1 MSFGLNLLNIDAKV
15 DGLLPGFS
23 NGPMGV
29 VILSKEGTNMLK
41 ESSGIP
47 LDLDDPFVRIRN
59 LILPH
64 GQIADGVQ
72 FQLLLIAGK
81 FRHLRQ
87 SIELLPSPEAL
98 SRWRAE

>member
-1 MSFGLNLLNIDAKV
+1 
-15 DGLLPGFS
+15 
-23 NGPMGV
+23 
-29 VILSKEGTNMLK
+29 MLK

-47 LDLDDPFVRIRN
+47 LDLDDPFVRIRD

-87 SIELLPSPEAL
+87 SIELFLTGIHHRFVYHFAQDLIQVRCRERFLRFLNFLAL
-98 SRWRAE
+98 FPNQTLSSSGYTHP